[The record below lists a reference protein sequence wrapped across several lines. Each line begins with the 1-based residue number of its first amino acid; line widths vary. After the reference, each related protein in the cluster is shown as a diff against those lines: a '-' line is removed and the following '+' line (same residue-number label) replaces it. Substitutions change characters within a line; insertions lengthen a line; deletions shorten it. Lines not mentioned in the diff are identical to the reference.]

1 MQVADPIDG
10 ATRTRPVRSGS
21 LPTPVTTLEAIDME
35 VAVDEPTSGRAGRL
49 PKRCYRGEKVCQHGS
64 YASWSKFLTT
74 VSAVASRSRTHPLNR
89 SDVSE
94 AFEGVDNVW
103 NRKLRSLRLFLREN
117 ISTSFDLRWV
127 LGTVATSALAEM
139 F

>member
-1 MQVADPIDG
+1 M
-10 ATRTRPVRSGS
+10 RPGS
-21 LPTPVTTLEAIDME
+21 PPFPVTMPEAIDVE

-49 PKRCYRGEKVCQHGS
+49 PKRCYRGEKVCQHRS
-64 YASWSKFLTT
+64 YPSWSKFLTA
-74 VSAVASRSRTHPLNR
+74 VSAVACRSRTPPLNR
-89 SDVSE
+89 CDVLE